1 MFWYNIVEHAFYSI
15 GKEPWA
21 MGSLSQ
27 RQMEMHRFISRYI
40 SRKGYPPTF
49 EEIRQGLRM
58 STKSL
63 VNHHLKALED
73 EGLIKREPDTPRG
86 IKLLGGLGSF
96 RVPLLGQIAASPEPI
111 SFSDDDYEEIELTPD
126 IVKEQDGLY
135 ALRVKG
141 DSMIDALINDGDIVV
156 MRHQEVAE
164 AGEMVAV
171 RLKERNETTL
181 KRFYPEGKRVR
192 LQPANPEVKPIL
204 VHPAN
209 VEIQGKVMAVIR
221 QVA

>member
-1 MFWYNIVEHAFYSI
+1 M
-15 GKEPWA
+15 KR
-21 MGSLSQ
+21 LSQ
-27 RQMEMHRFISRYI
+27 RQKEMHSFITAFISEN
-40 SRKGYPPTF
+40 GYPPTH
-49 EEIRQGLRM
+49 EEIRQSLKM

-63 VNHHLKALED
+63 VNHHLKALENKGVI
-73 EGLIKREPDTPRG
+73 EREPDTPRG
-86 IKLLGGLGSF
+86 IKLLNGLRSF
-96 RVPLLGQIAASPEPI
+96 KVPLLGQIAASAEPI

-141 DSMIDALINDGDIVV
+141 DSMIDALINDEDILV
-156 MRHQEVAE
+156 MRHQAVAE
-164 AGEMVAV
+164 VGEMVAV
-171 RLKERNETTL
+171 RLKDRNETTL

-192 LQPANPEVKPIL
+192 LQPANPKVEPIF
-204 VHPAN
+204 VHHAN

>member
-1 MFWYNIVEHAFYSI
+1 M
-15 GKEPWA
+15 K
-21 MGSLSQ
+21 SLTKRQ
-27 RQMEMHRFISRYI
+27 REMHSFIEDFVNGN
-40 SRKGYPPTF
+40 GYPPTH
-49 EEIRQGLRM
+49 EEIRQGLKM

-63 VNHHLKALED
+63 VNHHLRSLERK
-73 EGLIKREPDTPRG
+73 GLIERQPDTPRG
-86 IKLLGGLGSF
+86 IRLLDGLRSF
-96 RVPLLGQIAASPEPI
+96 KVPLLGQIAASAEPI
-111 SFSDDDYEEIELTPD
+111 SFSDDDYQEIEEIELTPD

-156 MRHQEVAE
+156 MRHQAVAE
-164 AGEMVAV
+164 VGEMVAV
-171 RLKERNETTL
+171 RLKDRNETTL

-192 LQPANPEVKPIL
+192 LQPANPRVKPL
-204 VHPAN
+204 FVPPSN

>member
-1 MFWYNIVEHAFYSI
+1 MQ
-15 GKEPWA
+15 
-21 MGSLSQ
+21 SLSQ
-27 RQMEMHRFISRYI
+27 RQREMHSFISEYI

-49 EEIRQGLRM
+49 EEIRQGLKM

-63 VNHHLKALED
+63 VNHHLKALE
-73 EGLIKREPDTPRG
+73 GKGVIKRAPDTPRG
-86 IKLLGGLGSF
+86 IKLLDGLSSF
-96 RVPLLGQIAASPEPI
+96 RVPLLGQIAASAEPI

-126 IVKEQDGLY
+126 IVKQQDGLY
-135 ALRVKG
+135 ALQVQG
-141 DSMIDALINDGDIVV
+141 DSMMDALINDGDIVV
-156 MRHQEVAE
+156 MRHQKVAE

-171 RLKERNETTL
+171 RLKDRNETML
-181 KRFYPEGKRVR
+181 KRFYLEGKRVR
-192 LQPANPEVKPIL
+192 LQPANPKVKPIF